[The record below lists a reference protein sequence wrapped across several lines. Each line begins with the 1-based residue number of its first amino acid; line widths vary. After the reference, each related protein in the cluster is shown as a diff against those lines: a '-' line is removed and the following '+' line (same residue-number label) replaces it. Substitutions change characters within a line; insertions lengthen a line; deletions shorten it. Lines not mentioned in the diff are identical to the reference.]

1 MSELL
6 QVAAALRRASS
17 TRQES
22 VLATVVRTEGST
34 YRRIGARLVAFPD
47 GSHVG
52 AVSAGCIEADV
63 LLRAERVRADGQVKL
78 LTYETRSPED
88 LVWGSGTRLR
98 HGVSRR
104 AEPPPGRSAGVLAR
118 RHGRPGNRAGA
129 PFAGEDDAAGGH
141 CPTLSCSPIPTPGM
155 GHCFTTPSPLC
166 GKPRSSWMTSCVRS
180 RRGIG
185 ACLKRGRPDFYRTDL
200 REERTC
206 RQQ

>member
-88 LVWGSGTRLR
+88 LVWGSGTPAAALAFLDALSLPQVDLLGFSLGGMVAQEIALARPSLVR
-98 HGVSRR
+98 MMLLVGTAQRYPAYLSGRR
-104 AEPPPGRSAGVLAR
+104 AWVTVSVPRVLR
-118 RHGRPGNRAGA
+118 
-129 PFAGEDDAAGGH
+129 AAG
-141 CPTLSCSPIPTPGM
+141 LVLPG
-155 GHCFTTPSPLC
+155 
-166 GKPRSSWMTSCVRS
+166 
-180 RRGIG
+180 
-185 ACLKRGRPDFYRTDL
+185 
-200 REERTC
+200 
-206 RQQ
+206 